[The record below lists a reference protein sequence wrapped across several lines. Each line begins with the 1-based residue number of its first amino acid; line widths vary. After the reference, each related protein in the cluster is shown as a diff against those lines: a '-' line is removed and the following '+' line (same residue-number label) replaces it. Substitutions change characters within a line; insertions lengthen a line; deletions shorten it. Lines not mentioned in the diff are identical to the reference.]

1 MFLRPRASARSDAV
15 VMSALYPRNVD
26 FSKSTIGGLP
36 LISQFVNHQGM
47 SDTAPFVEIGQ
58 RLEAIR
64 QAFSDLSQKDW
75 AERHSFSA
83 STYNNWVK
91 GIRRIPVENAER
103 LCDLYGLDLDF
114 IYRGKRDGLSENSRK
129 VL

>member
-1 MFLRPRASARSDAV
+1 M
-15 VMSALYPRNVD
+15 
-26 FSKSTIGGLP
+26 
-36 LISQFVNHQGM
+36 ISQFVNHGGM
-47 SDTAPFVEIGQ
+47 EKATPYLEIGQ

-64 QAFSDLSQKDW
+64 EAFSDLSQKDW
-75 AERHSFSA
+75 AERHAFGA
-83 STYNNWVK
+83 STYNNWAK

-114 IYRGKRDGLSENSRK
+114 VYRGKRDGLSENARK

>member
-1 MFLRPRASARSDAV
+1 MREH
-15 VMSALYPRNVD
+15 YPHNVD
-26 FSKSTIGGLP
+26 FIKSTNGGL
-36 LISQFVNHQGM
+36 LNISQFVNLCGM
-47 SDTAPFVEIGQ
+47 ADAPLYIEIGQ

-64 QAFSDLSQKDW
+64 EAFSDLNQKEW
-75 AERHSFSA
+75 ADRHGFGT

-91 GIRRIPVENAER
+91 GIRRIPVESAEK

-114 IYRGKRDGLSENSRK
+114 IYRGKRDGLSENARK